1 MPGKAYKLLVLFL
14 IWFVYITIGVFIFKA
29 VEGNDNI
36 DSEKTNA
43 ELLEKLK
50 QNITAN
56 YNMSGSEFDN
66 IVQQIQEVSSSSS
79 GPEWS
84 YSQTISFI
92 AQLLTTI
99 GKLALCNTFQLICLS
114 FFTAKS
120 ITISYNKSAIRW
132 NACTIPGIGNDQDF
146 EFIPKLS

>member
-1 MPGKAYKLLVLFL
+1 MSGKANNLLVLFL

-36 DSEKTNA
+36 DTEKTNA

-50 QNITAN
+50 RNITAN

-66 IVQQIQEVSSSSS
+66 FVQQIQELEVSSPSS

-84 YSQTISFI
+84 YTQTISFI
-92 AQLLTTI
+92 IQLLTTI
-99 GKLALCNTFQLICLS
+99 GKLAVCNIFQLTCLS
-114 FFTAKS
+114 FFTKPV
-120 ITISYNKSAIRW
+120 TTSYNKSAIR
-132 NACTIPGIGNDQDF
+132 
-146 EFIPKLS
+146 

>member
-1 MPGKAYKLLVLFL
+1 MPGKVYNLLVLFL

-36 DSEKTNA
+36 DTEKTNA

-84 YSQTISFI
+84 YTQTISFI
-92 AQLLTTI
+92 IQLLTTI
-99 GKLALCNTFQLICLS
+99 GKLAVCNIFQLTCLS
-114 FFTAKS
+114 FFTKPVTTS
-120 ITISYNKSAIRW
+120 HNKSAIR
-132 NACTIPGIGNDQDF
+132 
-146 EFIPKLS
+146 